1 MNTLRLITSSVL
13 ALILPSGLASA
24 QLNGKLGENAAL
36 RYWSAFAQMQDS
48 ALSDQQAKE
57 VNTMLDGT
65 APYDDL
71 KYKGLVEK
79 NRLALETMARGT
91 VLRNCDWGLDDKLG
105 EDVPVDYARKALAL
119 GRLNVLYA
127 FHLLIVGDKDRA
139 VNAITA
145 GLHFSQDV
153 ANGGSL
159 FATVAAKNLLVIH
172 VRAVAFALH
181 VGELPAGQRIV
192 LQRAVAQLRPNILN
206 WQSATKRDLE
216 SLRGRFSRD
225 PEASAALT
233 RIISSYIGAL
243 NSSANLPALQEVI
256 AGAPERVADLIPN
269 PKRVM
274 EEKQDLADKL
284 SQTRAMLQ

>member
-1 MNTLRLITSSVL
+1 MNILRLITSSVL
-13 ALILPSGLASA
+13 ALILPAGLASA
-24 QLNGKLGENAAL
+24 QLNGKLGANAAL

-48 ALSDQQAKE
+48 ALTDQQAKE
-57 VNTMLDGT
+57 LNTMLDGT
-65 APYDDL
+65 APYDDF

-79 NRLALETMARGT
+79 NRPALETMARAT
-91 VLRNCDWGLDDKLG
+91 VLRNCDWGLDYELG

-127 FHLLIVGDKDRA
+127 FHLLIAGDKDRA
-139 VNAITA
+139 VNAMTA
-145 GLHFSQDV
+145 GLRFSQDV

-192 LQRAVAQLRPNILN
+192 LQRAVAQLEPNVLN

-216 SLRGRFSRD
+216 SLHGRFSRD

-243 NSSANLPALQEVI
+243 NSRDNLPALQEVI
-256 AGAPERVADLIPN
+256 AGAPKRVADLIPN
-269 PKRVM
+269 PKRVL